1 MQKVIK
7 DPIHG
12 YIEIDDLAIAIIDT
26 VEMQRLRR
34 IRQLGFSYL
43 VYPGANHTRFE
54 HSLGVYHLM
63 NLLLDR
69 LEVAKEE
76 EQELIVASLIHD
88 IGHGPYSHV
97 TEPVIKKITGNSHE
111 DIEDIIFKQE
121 VEVERELE
129 VEVGSAKTIAEVLD
143 ELSLDKQ
150 KIAGYI
156 KGKRGAE
163 YVEGE
168 RDLSKV
174 LNGEIDVDKMDYL
187 VRDSYYTG
195 VAYGVVDNIRIIQG
209 LDFVNG
215 KVVITEKGILP
226 AEYLLFSRFLMY
238 PTVYKHHT
246 SRIAQLMFSE
256 ALEYFVKSKSESEDH
271 IRQYALALR
280 RMDDSEINIAL
291 RNAKGYP
298 EEMVELINKRQLF
311 KRAIYKGINEL
322 NEDVAAQLSEEKR
335 RKEIEEEISK
345 RAGVDEKYVILD
357 FQGENGE
364 ELKESVAKVVVDKP
378 IQGLQGRE
386 QSAREIKSL
395 REVSSLVSMLS
406 QAFRE
411 NYKVGVYT
419 PARYREEVKKAAE
432 MILWP

>member
-1 MQKVIK
+1 MRKVIK

-54 HSLGVYHLM
+54 HSLGVYHLIC
-63 NLLLDR
+63 LLLDR

-97 TEPVIKKITGNSHE
+97 TEPVIKKITGKSHE

-121 VEVERELE
+121 VEVEAK

-156 KGKRGAE
+156 KGERRAE

-246 SRIAQLMFSE
+246 SRIAQLMFSK
-256 ALEYFVKSKSESEDH
+256 ALEYFVESKSESDGN

-280 RMDDSEINIAL
+280 KMDDSEINIAL

-298 EEMVELINKRQLF
+298 GEMVERINKRQLF
-311 KRAIYKGINEL
+311 KRAVYKGINEL

-357 FQGENGE
+357 FQGEKGE

-378 IQGLQGRE
+378 IQGLQGRG
-386 QSAREIKSL
+386 QSAQEIKSL

-432 MILWP
+432 MVLWR

>member
-150 KIAGYI
+150 RIAGYI
-156 KGKRGAE
+156 KGERGAE

-246 SRIAQLMFSE
+246 SRIAQLMFSK

-298 EEMVELINKRQLF
+298 EEMVELINRRQLF
-311 KRAIYKGINEL
+311 KRAVYKGINEL
-322 NEDVAAQLSEEKR
+322 NDDVAAQLSEEKR
-335 RKEIEEEISK
+335 RKEIEGEISK

-357 FQGENGE
+357 FQGEQGD

-378 IQGLQGRE
+378 IQGLQGQG

-395 REVSSLVSMLS
+395 HEVSSLVSMLS

-432 MILWP
+432 MVLWP

>member
-111 DIEDIIFKQE
+111 DIEDVIFKQE

-156 KGKRGAE
+156 KGEGREE

-174 LNGEIDVDKMDYL
+174 
-187 VRDSYYTG
+187 
-195 VAYGVVDNIRIIQG
+195 
-209 LDFVNG
+209 
-215 KVVITEKGILP
+215 
-226 AEYLLFSRFLMY
+226 
-238 PTVYKHHT
+238 
-246 SRIAQLMFSE
+246 
-256 ALEYFVKSKSESEDH
+256 
-271 IRQYALALR
+271 
-280 RMDDSEINIAL
+280 
-291 RNAKGYP
+291 
-298 EEMVELINKRQLF
+298 
-311 KRAIYKGINEL
+311 
-322 NEDVAAQLSEEKR
+322 
-335 RKEIEEEISK
+335 
-345 RAGVDEKYVILD
+345 
-357 FQGENGE
+357 
-364 ELKESVAKVVVDKP
+364 
-378 IQGLQGRE
+378 
-386 QSAREIKSL
+386 
-395 REVSSLVSMLS
+395 
-406 QAFRE
+406 
-411 NYKVGVYT
+411 
-419 PARYREEVKKAAE
+419 
-432 MILWP
+432 